1 MLPVACAG
9 CGAVDV
15 AWCAACRTA
24 LAGPPWRCEQRA
36 GRLDPLD
43 GRPLLPVWTLADNV
57 GPVRH
62 AVVAWKDGGRLDL
75 TRPLAADVARAARS
89 VAPHV
94 PRSRPG
100 PLVVAAVPSTA
111 GARRRRGGW
120 LVDDLARAAVRGL
133 GEAGVVACRAPVLR
147 RRGGQDQAGLGAR
160 ARARNLLGQV
170 RVARGGRV
178 LGGRDVLL
186 VDDVLTTG
194 ASVAA
199 SAAAVRAAGGFV
211 VACLTVASTPAPGA
225 RGARG

>member
-1 MLPVACAG
+1 M
-9 CGAVDV
+9 DV
-15 AWCAACRTA
+15 AWCAACRSA

-36 GRLDPLD
+36 GRLDLLD
-43 GRPLLPVWTLADNV
+43 GRPPLPVWTLADNV
-57 GPVRH
+57 GAVRH
-62 AVVAWKDGGRLDL
+62 AIVAWKDGGRLDL

-120 LVDDLARAAVRGL
+120 LVDELARAAVAALR
-133 GEAGVVACRAPVLR
+133 EEGVDVRRAPVLR
-147 RRGGQDQAGLGAR
+147 RRGGRDQAGLGAR
-160 ARARNLLGQV
+160 ARARNLVGQL
-170 RVARGGRV
+170 RVARGADRV
-178 LGGRDVLL
+178 LGGRDVVL

-199 SAAAVRAAGGFV
+199 SAAAVRAAGGVV
-211 VACLTVASTPAPGA
+211 VACLTVASTPGPGTGGVA
-225 RGARG
+225 R